1 MMSQTKKLSIAFYW
15 HMHQPVYQLSANGD
29 YLMPWVRLHAVK
41 DYLDMALWAKK
52 FDKLKLNFNFVPILL
67 DSIIEYAEKD
77 AHDIHSR
84 LTITPKNK
92 LNEED
97 KIFIL
102 NNFFD
107 ANYQTMILTNEE
119 YHRLYQI
126 VQAHGTTNTDIFTN
140 QEYADI
146 MALFNLAW
154 IDPSFKTSNKDL
166 KRLVKKGKNY
176 TLEDRIQIID
186 LQRDIIRKIIP
197 TLKRLANKNKI
208 EITTSPYYH
217 PILPILLDYKNIKKN
232 APADDEI
239 LSLRTELDAKVQTKM
254 ALDRVEQIF
263 GKRPRGVW
271 PSEQCVNGK
280 TLDMLS
286 QLGVEW
292 SISDEGI
299 LASSINFEFEHDFK
313 GYLKEPYHLLKTY
326 EYKTKNSD
334 IKMIFRDSTIHNL
347 ISFEYP
353 HHNPIA
359 TANDLYDRIKV
370 MQSKILS
377 SPDKDHLLTIALDG
391 ENCWENYFEDGSSF
405 LKTLY
410 TLITEDDTLETVLI
424 SDYLDNTKEN
434 KLLPKIASGSGF
446 NRNFK
451 LWIDEPVKD
460 LAWTYLKRVR
470 EDFSEFVK
478 REPLNPNIELARKEL
493 FICEGSDWYWW
504 YGEPNDS
511 GRDNIFDFI
520 FRTHLKNIYRYLGLD
535 APQYLDDPIT
545 DISPSKPSK
554 YPKSLITPKI
564 DGKKITDEDDEWNN
578 AGCIEIP
585 DGPVLRESKLFEKI
599 RFGNDENNFYL
610 KFNLN
615 KYIKANAELSKRT
628 YQMYIYLRKSGR
640 KQALAP
646 VRLINKTQNISP
658 ISMEKFHNEIQI
670 AIRKDA
676 LQFMRLIKAIPGD
689 MWVLSNTKSIETAY
703 DEVLDLKIPF
713 DSLDIKSGETLEFI
727 FINANFGIKDFY
739 IPNEMILSVT
749 RPALVLNK

>member
-1 MMSQTKKLSIAFYW
+1 
-15 HMHQPVYQLSANGD
+15 MHQPVYQLSANGD

-186 LQRDIIRKIIP
+186 IQRDIIRKIIP

-713 DSLDIKSGETLEFI
+713 DALDIKSGETLEFI

>member
-1 MMSQTKKLSIAFYW
+1 
-15 HMHQPVYQLSANGD
+15 MHQPVYQLSANGD

>member
-1 MMSQTKKLSIAFYW
+1 MMSQSKKLSIAFYW
-15 HMHQPVYQLSANGD
+15 HMHQPVYQLTSQGD

-52 FDKLKLNFNFVPILL
+52 FDKLKLNFNYVPVLL
-67 DSIIEYAEKD
+67 DSIIDYAEKD

-84 LTITPKNK
+84 LTITPENELNK
-92 LNEED
+92 ED

-107 ANYQTMILTNEE
+107 SNYQTMILPNDE

-126 VQAHGTTNTDIFTN
+126 IQVNGTNDVNIFTN
-140 QEYADI
+140 QEYADL

-154 IDPSFKTSNKDL
+154 IDPSFKTSNSEL
-166 KRLVKKGKNY
+166 KKLIKKGKNY
-176 TLEDRIQIID
+176 TLEDRIKIIEI
-186 LQRDIIRKIIP
+186 QRDIIKKIIP
-197 TLKRLANKNKI
+197 TLKKLVQKNKI

-217 PILPILLDYKNIKKN
+217 PILPILLDYKTIKKN
-232 APADDEI
+232 ALSDDEI
-239 LSLRTELDAKVQTKM
+239 LSLKTELDAKMQTEM
-254 ALDRVEQIF
+254 ALDRVEEIF
-263 GKRPRGVW
+263 GKRPKGIW

-280 TLDMLS
+280 TLEMLS
-286 QLGVEW
+286 NLGVEW

-299 LASSINFEFEHDFK
+299 LASSINFEFVHDFK

-326 EYKTKNSD
+326 QYKTKNSD
-334 IKMIFRDSTIHNL
+334 IKMIFRDSTTPNL

-377 SPDKDHLLTIALDG
+377 SPDNEHLLTIALDG
-391 ENCWENYFEDGSSF
+391 ENCWENYLEDGASF

-410 TLITEDDTLETVLI
+410 TLITEDETLETVLI
-424 SDYLDNTKEN
+424 SDYLEKSKEHKVLN
-434 KLLPKIASGSGF
+434 KISAGSWF
-446 NRNFK
+446 NKNFK

-470 EDFSEFVK
+470 EDFSDFVK
-478 REPLNPNIELARKEL
+478 REPLNPNIELARREL

-504 YGEPNDS
+504 YGEPNYS

-535 APQYLDDPIT
+535 TPQYLDEPIT
-545 DISPSKPSK
+545 NISPSKPSK
-554 YPKSLITPKI
+554 YPKALISPEI
-564 DGKKITDEDDEWNN
+564 NGKNVISDDDIWNN

-599 RFGNDENNFYL
+599 RFGNDNDNFYL
-610 KFNLN
+610 KFHLN
-615 KYIKANAELSKRT
+615 KYIKSNPDLIQRT
-628 YQMYIYLRKSGR
+628 YQMYIYLRKTGR

-646 VRLINKTQNISP
+646 VRLINKTQNILP

-670 AIRKDA
+670 SIQNDNLK
-676 LQFMRLIKAIPGD
+676 LLRLVKAIPGD
-689 MWVLSNTKSIETAY
+689 MWVLENIKPIETAY

-713 DSLDIKSGETLEFI
+713 DILDIKSGETLEFL
-727 FINANFGIKDFY
+727 FINAHLGVKDFY
-739 IPNEMILSVT
+739 IPNEMVLSIT
-749 RPALVLNK
+749 RPALVLK